1 MRMVVAVPVSAAAF
15 VIMVMVMA
23 VIVAMFMPV
32 GMIVGMAVCV
42 PMIMQR
48 IHALCQCLVLG
59 KAGVMAV
66 AVAAAIGTGLGLE
79 GRIHQGHLRAQA
91 QQHVVQH
98 GVVFQV
104 QVGGGDLHRDM
115 PVAQAVLRVT

>member
-1 MRMVVAVPVSAAAF
+1 
-15 VIMVMVMA
+15 MA

-66 AVAAAIGTGLGLE
+66 AVAAAIGTRLRLE
-79 GRIHQGHLRAQA
+79 RRIHQGPPRAQT
-91 QQHVVQH
+91 QQHVDRKSTPLNSSH
-98 GVVFQV
+98 SPISYAVFC
-104 QVGGGDLHRDM
+104 LKKKKYWR
-115 PVAQAVLRVT
+115 AL

>member
-59 KAGVMAV
+59 KAGVMADRKSTRLNSSHLV
-66 AVAAAIGTGLGLE
+66 ISYAVFCLKKKKTQQKPSHPTLT
-79 GRIHQGHLRAQA
+79 IHARSHA
-91 QQHVVQH
+91 HVS
-98 GVVFQV
+98 
-104 QVGGGDLHRDM
+104 
-115 PVAQAVLRVT
+115 

>member
-66 AVAAAIGTGLGLE
+66 AVAAALSTRLRLQ
-79 GRIHQGHLRAQA
+79 GRIPPGHPRAQA
-91 QQHVVQH
+91 QQPVVPH
-98 GVVFQV
+98 RRRFPGP
-104 QVGGGDLHRDM
+104 GGGGG
-115 PVAQAVLRVT
+115 